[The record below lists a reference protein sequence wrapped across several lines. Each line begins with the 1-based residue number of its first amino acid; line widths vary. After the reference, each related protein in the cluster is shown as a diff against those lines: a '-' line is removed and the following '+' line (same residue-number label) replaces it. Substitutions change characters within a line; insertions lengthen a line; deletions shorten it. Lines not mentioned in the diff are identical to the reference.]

1 MALLCISYFIAVS
14 ACLTAVGLLIEHSLP
29 PVASRRWLWAAIIV
43 TSAFLPPFLA
53 AWHSSSVVAVWGYEL
68 FRLPAQTHSS
78 EMSVGHNLLDC
89 YSLYGSYFN
98 WSWVIALGVLLAWGI
113 ANALRVARI
122 SRPGSRSS
130 NTIVDGIQV
139 VVTESVGPA
148 TVGVWRSR
156 VVLPRWVLALPTA
169 ERRYV
174 VTHEEEHRAAHDTML
189 LGAMAVLV
197 SLAPWNI
204 PLWFQLNRLRLAVEM
219 DCDNRVVSALGNPG
233 AYSEL
238 LFKVAEA
245 SSRGPRL
252 QPAFLGASGS
262 LEKRLVALLTPSR
275 RRLLERV
282 AATAA
287 AAGLIVLLFSVPH
300 PQREGSLDQRSMAA
314 HAGSIKN

>member
-14 ACLTAVGLLIEHSLP
+14 ACLTAVGLLIEHSLA

-43 TSAFLPPFLA
+43 ASAFLPPFLA

-174 VTHEEEHRAAHDTML
+174 VTHEEEHRAAHDTLL

-282 AATAA
+282 GATAA
-287 AAGLIVLLFSVPH
+287 AAGLIVLLFSGPH

>member
-1 MALLCISYFIAVS
+1 MEVQQLAENYWLFGIAAL
-14 ACLTAVGLLIEHSLP
+14 
-29 PVASRRWLWAAIIV
+29 
-43 TSAFLPPFLA
+43 
-53 AWHSSSVVAVWGYEL
+53 
-68 FRLPAQTHSS
+68 
-78 EMSVGHNLLDC
+78 
-89 YSLYGSYFN
+89 
-98 WSWVIALGVLLAWGI
+98 VIALVLMRLLFRERITLQGSMSFLAF
-113 ANALRVARI
+113 L
-122 SRPGSRSS
+122 
-130 NTIVDGIQV
+130 T
-139 VVTESVGPA
+139 
-148 TVGVWRSR
+148 
-156 VVLPRWVLALPTA
+156 
-169 ERRYV
+169 
-174 VTHEEEHRAAHDTML
+174 L

-282 AATAA
+282 GATAA

>member
-14 ACLTAVGLLIEHSLP
+14 ACLTVVGLLVEHSLSP
-29 PVASRRWLWAAIIV
+29 TASRRWLWAAIIV
-43 TSAFLPPFLA
+43 ISAFLPPVLA
-53 AWHSSSVVAVWGYEL
+53 SWHSSSVVAVWGFEL
-68 FRLPAQTHSS
+68 FRLPAQTHTS

-98 WSWVIALGVLLAWGI
+98 WSWLIALGVLLAWGI
-113 ANALRVARI
+113 ANAVRVSRI

-130 NTIVDGIQV
+130 NTIVDGVQV

-148 TVGVWRSR
+148 TVGVWRPR

-174 VTHEEEHRAAHDTML
+174 VTHEEEHRAAHDTLL

-219 DCDNRVVSALGNPG
+219 DCDNRVVSTLGNPD

-245 SSRGPRL
+245 ASRGPRL

-275 RRLLERV
+275 IRLLERV
-282 AATAA
+282 GATAA
-287 AAGLIVLLFSVPH
+287 AALLIVLLLSVPH
-300 PQREGSLDQRSMAA
+300 PQREGSLGQRSMAA
-314 HAGSIKN
+314 QAGSVKN

>member
-14 ACLTAVGLLIEHSLP
+14 ACLTVVGLLVEHSLSP
-29 PVASRRWLWAAIIV
+29 TASRRWLWAAIIV
-43 TSAFLPPFLA
+43 MSAFLPPFLA
-53 AWHSSSVVAVWGYEL
+53 SWHSSSVVAVWGYEL
-68 FRLPAQTHSS
+68 FRLPAHTS
-78 EMSVGHNLLDC
+78 ETSVSHNLLDC

-174 VTHEEEHRAAHDTML
+174 VTHEEEHRVAHDTLL
-189 LGAMAVLV
+189 LGAMAILV

-204 PLWFQLNRLRLAVEM
+204 PLWFQLNRLRIAVEM

-245 SSRGPRL
+245 ASRGPRL

-262 LEKRLVALLTPSR
+262 LEKRLAALLTPSR

-282 AATAA
+282 GATAA
-287 AAGLIVLLFSVPH
+287 AAGLIVLLFAVPH
-300 PQREGSLDQRSMAA
+300 PQREGSPGQHSMAE
-314 HAGSIKN
+314 HSGSAQN